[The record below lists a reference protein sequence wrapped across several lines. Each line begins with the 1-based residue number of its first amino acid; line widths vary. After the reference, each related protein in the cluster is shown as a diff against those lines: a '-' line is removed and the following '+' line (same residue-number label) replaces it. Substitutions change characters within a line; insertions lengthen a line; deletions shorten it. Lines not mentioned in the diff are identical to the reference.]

1 MTYRDEKVTRSVSG
15 GSIPVRAAANLEYE
29 ERFPAAGAGGQ

>member
-1 MTYRDEKVTRSVSG
+1 MTYRGEKVTRSVSR

-29 ERFPAAGAGGQ
+29 ELFPAAGAAGQ